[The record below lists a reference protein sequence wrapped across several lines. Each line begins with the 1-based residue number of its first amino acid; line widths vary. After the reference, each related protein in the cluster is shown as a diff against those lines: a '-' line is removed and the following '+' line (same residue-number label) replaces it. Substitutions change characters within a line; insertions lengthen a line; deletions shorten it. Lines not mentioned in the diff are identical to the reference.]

1 MNGIVF
7 SLWFKHHTWC
17 AWTPTGPP
25 PGCGGYAPAAV
36 QVPQPAILKAL
47 GTRTSSFISNNI
59 IDNLLFIWNYI
70 QTNFTWIPIQFT
82 EFRKEL
88 DIQLRVFLIKMK
100 SIGFYHLID
109 LIFWHWR
116 SFNFTLILVKKG
128 LIPLFLQLIGTTSL
142 RQLNENIFGKHFYF
156 WMPFLWTNTTTSIL
170 MYFVWAYFLFCS

>member
-1 MNGIVF
+1 MQNGDERPQAKHHNKLLISGYVEF
-7 SLWFKHHTWC
+7 YRKINIIIFGLWFWHHTWC

-128 LIPLFLQLIGTTSL
+128 LIPLFY
-142 RQLNENIFGKHFYF
+142 N
-156 WMPFLWTNTTTSIL
+156 
-170 MYFVWAYFLFCS
+170 